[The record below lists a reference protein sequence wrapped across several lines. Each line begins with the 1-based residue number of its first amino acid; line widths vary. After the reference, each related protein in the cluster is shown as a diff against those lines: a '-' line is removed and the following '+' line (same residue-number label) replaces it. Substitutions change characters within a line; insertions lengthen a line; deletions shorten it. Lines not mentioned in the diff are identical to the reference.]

1 MTIIFDRLPSSP
13 HAGARQT
20 VELLEGRIR
29 RKNRGRSTAPAGK
42 ISTLPEVFADRPGLR
57 LRSRSR
63 MESFKGHFVV
73 ALEKL
78 DLSMSQGHVLMCL
91 DEPVPMSAIAR
102 RMGFDASH
110 ITALIDR
117 LEERTE

>member
-1 MTIIFDRLPSSP
+1 
-13 HAGARQT
+13 
-20 VELLEGRIR
+20 
-29 RKNRGRSTAPAGK
+29 
-42 ISTLPEVFADRPGLR
+42 
-57 LRSRSR
+57 